1 MPCAWPVHRPCQR
14 EPDPG
19 GGVRSGSDSPKGASQ
34 MKGILA
40 WMIGIPIPII
50 IILYLT
56 HVF

>member
-1 MPCAWPVHRPCQR
+1 MAGAPPAQA
-14 EPDPG
+14 G
-19 GGVRSGSDSPKGASQ
+19 TRSRRRRSFPQPQPERSQ
-34 MKGILA
+34 PMKGILA